1 MMKMKKFLMLLTVAA
16 IALMCFTG
24 CGSAKI
30 TGITLDD
37 ITLEKG
43 ESVTLNAEFVADKA
57 DIDAETLNKAI
68 EKLGVTFTV
77 ADESIAALDGTTLID
92 HAGGRGQGG
101 GAGRTLYLY
110 GHPDRKHGGHR
121 RLFQ

>member
-43 ESVTLNAEFVADKA
+43 GE
-57 DIDAETLNKAI
+57 
-68 EKLGVTFTV
+68 
-77 ADESIAALDGTTLID
+77 
-92 HAGGRGQGG
+92 R
-101 GAGRTLYLY
+101 
-110 GHPDRKHGGHR
+110 HPER
-121 RLFQ
+121 RVCCR

>member
-77 ADESIAALDGTTLID
+77 ADESIAAG
-92 HAGGRGQGG
+92 HQPAAPERG
-101 GAGRTLYLY
+101 L
-110 GHPDRKHGGHR
+110 
-121 RLFQ
+121 